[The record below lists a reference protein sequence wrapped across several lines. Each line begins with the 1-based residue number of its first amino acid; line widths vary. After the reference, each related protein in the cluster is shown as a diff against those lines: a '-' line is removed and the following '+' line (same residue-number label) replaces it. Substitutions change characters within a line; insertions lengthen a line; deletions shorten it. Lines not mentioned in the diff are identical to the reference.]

1 MKRLITIALCLVLAA
16 CSGKPSSGDI
26 REMVTQQLID
36 DNNKD
41 WIEISDFEKTNGFE
55 KDPNTYVVDIKYKV
69 VFKKSLEEIAKEAQ
83 QEAGNAKPDTGS
95 AMVDRELSSLGG
107 ALAGIGVLALQF
119 QHGNFK
125 AGDSYEKTDQV
136 TLIKTDNGWQL
147 GSRPQSAL

>member
-1 MKRLITIALCLVLAA
+1 MKRLFAIALCLILAA

-26 REMVTQQLID
+26 REMVTQQLIN

-41 WIEISDFEKTNGFE
+41 WIEIDHFEKVNGFE
-55 KDPNTYVVDIKYKV
+55 KDQNTYVVDIKYKV

-83 QEAGNAKPDTGS
+83 QEANNAKPNTGN
-95 AMVDRELSSLGG
+95 AAVDSGLTGLGG

-125 AGDSYEKTDQV
+125 AGDSFEKTDQV
-136 TLIKTDNGWQL
+136 VFIKTDNGWQL
-147 GSRPQSAL
+147 GSQPQSAL